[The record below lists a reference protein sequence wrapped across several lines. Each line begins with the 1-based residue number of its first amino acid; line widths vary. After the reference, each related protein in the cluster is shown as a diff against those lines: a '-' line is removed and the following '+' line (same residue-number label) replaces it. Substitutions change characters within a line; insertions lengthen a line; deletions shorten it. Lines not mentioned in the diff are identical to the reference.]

1 MSFSRWEVTI
11 STPELG
17 DDVSTIVVERQG
29 SAATFSD
36 AIEAAL
42 EAYVEDTPDPL
53 QATLEEVSVAT
64 ITARRRVQNEAQ

>member
-17 DDVSTIVVERQG
+17 DDVSTIGG
-29 SAATFSD
+29 SATTFSD